1 MKVNEKEKFEKYILD
16 EEKEFIGWSFNYLTH
31 NGRMKEF
38 PLSWNYYN
46 EIIDYCSHA
55 DSLLDMG
62 TGGGEFLSSL
72 TFLPKDTCAT
82 EGYEPN
88 IKEAKKRLEPLGI
101 NVFSVEEDTALPI
114 PSKRFDLIIN
124 RHESF
129 SPLEVMRILKP
140 EGYFITQ
147 QVGGLNDIDLNMLLG
162 ADNCQYEGWNLDK
175 ACESLRSCGFQLK
188 ELKEDKVKTRFYD
201 IGAIIYYLKAVPW
214 QIPDF
219 GVDKYYKQ
227 LFHIYELIRKQ
238 GYIDLICHRFFIIA
252 QKNKRS

>member
-1 MKVNEKEKFEKYILD
+1 MNIDEKKRFEGYLLD
-16 EEKEFIGWSFNYLTH
+16 AEKEFTGWSFNYLTH

-46 EIIDYCSHA
+46 EIIDYCSGA

-72 TFLPKDTCAT
+72 TFLPEDTCAT
-82 EGYEPN
+82 EGYKPN
-88 IKEAKKRLEPLGI
+88 IKKAKKQLKPLGI
-101 NVFSVEEDTALPI
+101 TIFPVEDDAELPI
-114 PSKRFDLIIN
+114 PSERFDLIIN

-129 SPLEVMRILKP
+129 SPLEVMRILKS

-147 QVGGLNDIDLNMLLG
+147 QVGGLNDIDLNLLLG
-162 ADNCQYEGWNLDK
+162 ADNCQYEEWNLDK
-175 ACESLRSCGFQLK
+175 SSESLKSYDFQLK

-201 IGAIIYYLKAVPW
+201 IGAIVYYLKAIPW

-219 GVDKYYKQ
+219 SVDKYYKR
-227 LFHIYELIRKQ
+227 LFDIHELIRKQ
-238 GYIDLICHRFFIIA
+238 GYIDLICHRFFIVA
-252 QKNKRS
+252 QKR

>member
-1 MKVNEKEKFEKYILD
+1 MYINEKEKFEKYLLD
-16 EEKEFIGWSFNYLTH
+16 ENKNFIGWSFNYLIRS
-31 NGRMKEF
+31 GRMKEF

-46 EIIDYCSHA
+46 EIIDYCSCTN
-55 DSLLDMG
+55 SLLDMG

-101 NVFSVEEDTALPI
+101 SVFSVLEHTDLPI
-114 PSKRFDLIIN
+114 PSKRFSLIIN

-129 SPLEVMRILKP
+129 SSLEVMRILKP
-140 EGYFITQ
+140 RGYFITQ
-147 QVGGLNDIDLNMLLG
+147 QVGGLNDIDLNLLLG
-162 ADNCQYEGWNLDK
+162 ADNNQYENWNLNK
-175 ACESLRSCGFQLK
+175 ASKSLTSCGFDLK

-201 IGAIIYYLKAVPW
+201 IGAIIYYLKAIPW

-219 GVDKYYKQ
+219 SVDKYYKQ
-227 LFHIYELIRKQ
+227 LFHIHKFIEKQ
-238 GYIDLICHRFFIIA
+238 GYIDLTCHRFFIIA
-252 QKNKRS
+252 QKR

>member
-16 EEKEFIGWSFNYLTH
+16 GDEKFSGWSFNYLTH

-46 EIIDYCSHA
+46 EVIDYCSHA

-88 IKEAKKRLEPLGI
+88 IKEAKKRLEPMGI
-101 NVFSVEEDTALPI
+101 TVFSVEKDLALPI
-114 PSKRFDLIIN
+114 PSERFDLIIN

-129 SPLEVMRILKP
+129 SPLEIMRVLKP
-140 EGYFITQ
+140 GGYFITQ
-147 QVGGLNDIDLNMLLG
+147 QVGGLNDIDLNLLLG
-162 ADNCQYEGWNLDK
+162 ADNCQYEDWNLDK
-175 ACESLRSCGFQLK
+175 ACENLKLCGFQLK

-201 IGAIIYYLKAVPW
+201 IGAIVYYLKAIPW

-219 GVDKYYKQ
+219 SLDKYYKQ
-227 LFHIYELIRKQ
+227 LFHIHELIRKQ

-252 QKNKRS
+252 QKKKK